1 MKKKLVLAAAVIF
14 SINAFAS
21 DLDVKM
27 TVSPGSKIPAI
38 ANSKSISLD
47 PSINGQAILVLQ
59 VCTGVSSGQGSE
71 HKNEQRG
78 VWVRNYIS
86 CQSKDSSHL
95 NNFKL
100 NNTKTQWVCSNEKAS
115 VVTNTAD
122 FMSAPNCYHPI
133 NSQSS
138 SGGATNKN

>member
-100 NNTKTQWVCSNEKAS
+100 NNTKTQWVCSNEKAN
-115 VVTNTAD
+115 VTDTAGLMPD
-122 FMSAPNCYHPI
+122 PNCNHPI